1 MKKSLEII
9 FTDDVNR
16 PDFLK
21 KHITF
26 ERIKRK
32 AKSLLEGRNISLYIN
47 DYYKRPLINV
57 WEQPV
62 PLLTDLRN
70 RRTIM
75 PF

>member
-21 KHITF
+21 NHITF

-57 WEQPV
+57 
-62 PLLTDLRN
+62 
-70 RRTIM
+70 
-75 PF
+75 